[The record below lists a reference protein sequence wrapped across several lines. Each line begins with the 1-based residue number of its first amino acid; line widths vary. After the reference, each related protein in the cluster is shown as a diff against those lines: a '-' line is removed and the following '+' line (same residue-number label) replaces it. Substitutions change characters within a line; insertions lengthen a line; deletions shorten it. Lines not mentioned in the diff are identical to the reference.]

1 MKSNVL
7 LWQTGS
13 GTHEA
18 RLKDERGS
26 QPPRQY
32 APTPHCPYSLESG
45 CQLVV
50 VTRKGRCCE
59 GNSREQHGV
68 SWGHRLLRSHD
79 GGAARAMDAV
89 ATTARSAE
97 ARTIVN
103 CECGCCDA
111 ECSRVRLE
119 DSERD

>member
-7 LWQTGS
+7 VWQTGS

-32 APTPHCPYSLESG
+32 APTPHCPYSVEAG
-45 CQLVV
+45 GQLVV
-50 VTRKGRCCE
+50 DATKGGDCE

-68 SWGHRLLRSHD
+68 ASGHRLSRPHD

-89 ATTARSAE
+89 ATTARNAE
-97 ARTIVN
+97 A
-103 CECGCCDA
+103 
-111 ECSRVRLE
+111 
-119 DSERD
+119 